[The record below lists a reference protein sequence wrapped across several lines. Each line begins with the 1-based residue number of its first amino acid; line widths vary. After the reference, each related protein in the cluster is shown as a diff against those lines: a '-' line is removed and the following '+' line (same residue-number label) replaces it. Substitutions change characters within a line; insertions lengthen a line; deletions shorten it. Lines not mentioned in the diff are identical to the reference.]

1 MKEYKGKVAVITG
14 AATGIGRGIAEHCA
28 KENMKIVLADVEN
41 EALTKTEKEMKEAG
55 AEVVAVMTDVSK
67 ASDVEVLAEK
77 TLDTYGS
84 VDLLF
89 NNAGVHLIGT
99 IWECT
104 LKDWEWL
111 LGVNLWGVIHGIRTF
126 IPIMLEQ
133 GTEAYIVNTASSGGL
148 TSAPFVGVYR
158 ASKHAVVTISESL
171 QYELLSVGANIK
183 VSILCPGLVKTDIST
198 SKRNRPAEL
207 NNETHREIETSAE
220 TIERFQKTLA
230 SATGPEMI
238 ADQVFDA
245 LYEDKFY
252 ILTHPEETKYM
263 VRNRM
268 EGILS
273 EQISTLRP

>member
-14 AATGIGRGIAEHCA
+14 AATGIGRGIAERCA
-28 KENMKIVLADVEN
+28 KENMKIVLADVET
-41 EALTKTEKEMKEAG
+41 EALIKTEKEMKEAG

-67 ASDVEVLAEK
+67 AIDVKVLAEK
-77 TLDTYGS
+77 ALDTYGS

-89 NNAGVHLIGT
+89 NNAGVHMIGN

-126 IPIMLEQ
+126 VPIMLEQ

-148 TSAPFVGVYR
+148 ASAPFVGVYR

-171 QYELLSVGANIK
+171 QYELLSLGANIK

-207 NNETHREIETSAE
+207 NNDTPRKVETSAE
-220 TIERFQKTLA
+220 EIKNFQKALA
-230 SATGPEMI
+230 TALSPEVI

-245 LYEDKFY
+245 LYEDKFF
-252 ILTHPEETKYM
+252 ILTHPEQTKYM

-273 EQISTLRP
+273 ERIPTLRP

>member
-1 MKEYKGKVAVITG
+1 
-14 AATGIGRGIAEHCA
+14 
-28 KENMKIVLADVEN
+28 
-41 EALTKTEKEMKEAG
+41 
-55 AEVVAVMTDVSK
+55 
-67 ASDVEVLAEK
+67 
-77 TLDTYGS
+77 
-84 VDLLF
+84 
-89 NNAGVHLIGT
+89 
-99 IWECT
+99 
-104 LKDWEWL
+104 